1 MKRFLHFMLSAVFGL
16 FLFCACDPIELFIPQ
31 IKHMSCLR
39 MENSSNDSICVY
51 VASGEGTFNPTT
63 YPDTL
68 LPPDRLVDWGS
79 VHGILWSTDLAEVPP
94 HSEYTIHS
102 TIEKSTIFNRPSKE
116 KWLKRIPIDT
126 LSVFIISQD
135 SITKYGYDYVAKNN
149 MVLMRYDLSKD
160 DIRLLDFLLYYPPS
174 HGIEGMKIHKY
185 QGREESVSLTIE
197 E

>member
-1 MKRFLHFMLSAVFGL
+1 MKSYLRLLLSSVFGAL
-16 FLFCACDPIELFIPQ
+16 LICACDPIELFIPQ
-31 IKHMSCLR
+31 IKHMACLR

-116 KWLKRIPIDT
+116 KWLKRIPVDT
-126 LSVFIISQD
+126 LSIFIISQD
-135 SITKYGYDYVAKNN
+135 SITKYGYDHVAKNN

-160 DIRLLDFLLYYPPS
+160 DIRLLDFLLHYPPS
-174 HGIEGMKIHKY
+174 PEMERMKFRKY
-185 QGREESVSLTIE
+185 GCIGNW
-197 E
+197 